1 MKGSVG
7 KESKGRIGVREGK
20 ERGRVMSGSPPHGK
34 KKEGGGTG
42 DIWRTQHMLYR
53 CGYHMYV
60 E

>member
-1 MKGSVG
+1 MSEGNCG
-7 KESKGRIGVREGK
+7 KGRGDIYRCEAGEERR
-20 ERGRVMSGSPPHGK
+20 ERGEWEGK

-42 DIWRTQHMLYR
+42 DIWRIQHMLYR